1 MSGRVRVIPGSSL
14 PPSHTIPKP
23 PATPP
28 PKPSHLCKIAI
39 VGDAYCGKSSLV
51 QKFIHRRYANSS
63 NSGDN
68 VEGETCDGD
77 TANTNGATSFGNS
90 LGTSLGATSYE
101 AMEPTLADY
110 YKKDVTIYDDHQII
124 IDNNIKPQSQDE
136 QRKSVCIRVQCWDM
150 NLHQHFI
157 KQQQTESDLNSCGHS
172 IQSASSV
179 MSPSPRYN
187 NMVNIAPLLPLLK
200 RANGIMIVCR
210 CPLPPINFSHSSNA
224 SYVSYASN
232 ATCSD
237 WPELD
242 ALEQQIQKW
251 ATFLHQEEEN
261 QDKKQRQ
268 LLFVM
273 LSCADLAVT
282 GYSPR
287 HWMALS
293 VRMQDICK
301 SNHIDSWKIGT
312 CINTNSS
319 DDNIDGEYSKQQ
331 SKLLQRMM
339 IQQKQI
345 LEDMEDS
352 IEAAFV
358 DIISM
363 HIREQK
369 AV

>member
-157 KQQQTESDLNSCGHS
+157 K
-172 IQSASSV
+172 
-179 MSPSPRYN
+179 
-187 NMVNIAPLLPLLK
+187 
-200 RANGIMIVCR
+200 
-210 CPLPPINFSHSSNA
+210 
-224 SYVSYASN
+224 
-232 ATCSD
+232 
-237 WPELD
+237 
-242 ALEQQIQKW
+242 
-251 ATFLHQEEEN
+251 
-261 QDKKQRQ
+261 
-268 LLFVM
+268 
-273 LSCADLAVT
+273 
-282 GYSPR
+282 
-287 HWMALS
+287 
-293 VRMQDICK
+293 
-301 SNHIDSWKIGT
+301 
-312 CINTNSS
+312 
-319 DDNIDGEYSKQQ
+319 
-331 SKLLQRMM
+331 
-339 IQQKQI
+339 
-345 LEDMEDS
+345 
-352 IEAAFV
+352 
-358 DIISM
+358 
-363 HIREQK
+363 
-369 AV
+369 